1 MGGVAGGGVA
11 EERFGL
17 VGGLVGWWCGKG
29 WRYLVGGLESGADVG
44 QALDGAAF
52 AEAFGDGYVCVLLD
66 SFGEGEMLGVC

>member
-11 EERFGL
+11 EERFG
-17 VGGLVGWWCGKG
+17 
-29 WRYLVGGLESGADVG
+29 LVGGLESGADVG